1 MTPPNKIRVAVNG
14 YGVIGKRVAE
24 AVTRQDDMELAGI
37 ADVDTD
43 WRLRVATRTNGFRLY
58 GADGERAEA
67 MQRAGLDV
75 DGTLD
80 DPSRPTIARIAGSCA
95 SRSASLT
102 SS

>member
-1 MTPPNKIRVAVNG
+1 
-14 YGVIGKRVAE
+14 
-24 AVTRQDDMELAGI
+24 MELAGI

-43 WRLRVATRTNGFRLY
+43 WRLRVATKRNGFRLY

-80 DPSRPTIARIAGSCA
+80 DLIERCDIILDCTPKRVGAKNAEIYRRNGIKFSSKAARST
-95 SRSASLT
+95 R
-102 SS
+102 